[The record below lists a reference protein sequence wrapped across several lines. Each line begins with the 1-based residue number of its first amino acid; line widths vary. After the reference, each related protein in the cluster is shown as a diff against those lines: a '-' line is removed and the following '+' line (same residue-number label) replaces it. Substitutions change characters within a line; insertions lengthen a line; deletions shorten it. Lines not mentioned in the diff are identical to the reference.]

1 MYYEKHYVGVN
12 TDDDIP
18 LNKKLKFPSLSIII
32 YVCKFIQLN
41 VCMNYKMLEYDRID
55 ISEEID
61 VDMSDKSK
69 ECMLCHYWYFLNKNF
84 SYGPYLCDGCY
95 NIMQKCNKFKNIA
108 IVHVKKSVYR
118 IYFLY
123 MSKREA
129 KKLMTN
135 SNLIDKKGVL

>member
-69 ECMLCHYWYFLNKNF
+69 ECILCHYWYFLNKNF
-84 SYGPYLCDGCY
+84 SYGPYLYDGCY
-95 NIMQKCNKFKNIA
+95 NIAQKSIKFKNIA
-108 IVHVKKSVYR
+108 IVH
-118 IYFLY
+118 L
-123 MSKREA
+123 
-129 KKLMTN
+129 
-135 SNLIDKKGVL
+135 